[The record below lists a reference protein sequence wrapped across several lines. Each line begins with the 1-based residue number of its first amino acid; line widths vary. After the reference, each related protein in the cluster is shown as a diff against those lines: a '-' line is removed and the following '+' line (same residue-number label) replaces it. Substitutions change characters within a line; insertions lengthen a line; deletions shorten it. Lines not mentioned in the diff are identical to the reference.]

1 MLETVL
7 EFPTVST
14 AIHEAVAPVFLLTG
28 IGSILG
34 VLTNRLGRAVDRARR
49 LVEMTVEQRE
59 RYLDE
64 VAIIGKRIY
73 WIRLAISLI
82 TFSALS
88 ICMSIASLFIVVE
101 MKMDSSAIVSFLFI
115 SAMSTL
121 IFGLLCFLREI
132 VLASKE
138 IIAPTRFEKT

>member
-1 MLETVL
+1 MLETVQ

-49 LVEMTVEQRE
+49 LVEMTVEQRA

-101 MKMDSSAIVSFLFI
+101 MKMDSPEIVSVLFVI
-115 SAMSTL
+115 AMSTL

-138 IIAPTRFEKT
+138 IIAPTRIEKS

>member
-1 MLETVL
+1 MLEAVQD
-7 EFPTVST
+7 FPAVST

-49 LVEMTVEQRE
+49 LVEMTAEQRAKF
-59 RYLDE
+59 LDE

-88 ICMSIASLFIVVE
+88 ICLSIASLFIVME
-101 MKMDSSAIVSFLFI
+101 MKMDLPEIVSLLFI
-115 SAMSTL
+115 IAMSTL
-121 IFGLLCFLREI
+121 ILGLLCFLREI
-132 VLASKE
+132 VLASGEVITPK
-138 IIAPTRFEKT
+138 FDKT

>member
-1 MLETVL
+1 
-7 EFPTVST
+7 
-14 AIHEAVAPVFLLTG
+14 
-28 IGSILG
+28 
-34 VLTNRLGRAVDRARR
+34 
-49 LVEMTVEQRE
+49 MTVEQRA

-101 MKMDSSAIVSFLFI
+101 MKMDSPEIVSFLFVI
-115 SAMSTL
+115 AMSTL

-138 IIAPTRFEKT
+138 IIAPTRIEKL